1 LVIYKKKLQVL
12 KKIPKMCLET
22 AKRMEHAKNE
32 KKVLNF
38 IKTKVEEN
46 KANKVIDGANFCM
59 EIVDTF

>member
-1 LVIYKKKLQVL
+1 MSVGKSKNGPVDLVIYKKKLQVL

-38 IKTKVEEN
+38 IRA
-46 KANKVIDGANFCM
+46 KA
-59 EIVDTF
+59 E